1 MTFVGAGIL
10 IYATKPDGHIV
21 FLLGKENKGTDDAR
35 NGLYSDFGGHREKN
49 EKPIDTA
56 YREFKEETMNAIG
69 KGELIKKMLK
79 KPTML
84 YIGDNNYHEYIIK
97 LEYNDDLPGIYNR
110 IMKELEKCMTYKK
123 YRNHKHLSIPTC
135 PIGLC
140 EKSEFKWFK
149 PSEIIKNKHKMRPV
163 FYKTFEN
170 ILLTLRSR
178 G

>member
-110 IMKELEKCMTYKK
+110 IMKELEKCMTYKNIGTINIYL
-123 YRNHKHLSIPTC
+123 YRHVLLVCVKKVNSNGSNHRKSLKISI
-135 PIGLC
+135 
-140 EKSEFKWFK
+140 K
-149 PSEIIKNKHKMRPV
+149 
-163 FYKTFEN
+163 
-170 ILLTLRSR
+170 
-178 G
+178 